1 MRKPLKEVLKER
13 VLVLDGAMGTMIQ
26 RLGLKGC
33 NDSLVLTKPEAI
45 LDIHRR
51 YINAGAD
58 IIETNSFNANAL
70 SLAEYGLRDKV
81 YEINLAAARLARQAA
96 GEEHYVAG
104 SMGPTGVSLSMAD
117 GAATFNDLAE
127 TYAIQAKGLIDGG
140 VDALLIE
147 TVFDPLNAKAAI
159 FGAKNAMQ
167 AAGRTVEIMIS
178 ATLTDSGRLLSGQTP
193 EAFFAAV
200 MHANPLSVGFNCGF
214 GVEQMLPYIERLDR
228 MSCFVSLH
236 ANAGLPDEL
245 GFYRQQPEQMAFS
258 LRRLLERGKLNIV
271 GGCCGTTPEHIR
283 TIADAARGAIPYR
296 PQAPG
301 ERLTL
306 GGLELIP
313 DEEFYRVG
321 ERCNVAG
328 SRKFLR
334 LVQEGNMAEM
344 LNIAAA
350 QVEAGASILDV
361 NMDDGMLNAADEME
375 RFVRALVSDPRTAP
389 AALMIDSSDFA
400 VIERALK
407 VIPGRP
413 IVNSISL
420 KEGEETFL
428 DHARRLRRLGAAVV
442 VMAFDEQGQATTF
455 ERRIEVCRRSYDL
468 LVNQAGF
475 RGSDI
480 VFDPNVL
487 AIATGIDDHA
497 TYGADF
503 LRAAQWIAANLPGAR
518 VSGGISNLSFAFR
531 GNNALRKLMHARFL
545 QRGRLGGL
553 SMAIM
558 NPSDPIEP
566 PVNADAE
573 LIEAIDSVI
582 DNATAQ
588 ATERLVS
595 LASQLAPAPALTKA
609 KPAGE
614 KNNAKPTLEELILSG
629 STDGL
634 HALLDA
640 EVAGCGSAMA
650 VINGPLMSAMN
661 RVGELF
667 GQGKIFLPQVVRA
680 ANVMRSAV
688 DYLTP
693 LFANESQTDNRPKMV
708 LATVRG
714 DVHDIGKN
722 IVATVMRC
730 AGFEVIDLGVM
741 VPADV
746 IADKALEVNA
756 DAIGVSGL
764 ISPSLEEMCRIA
776 RTLQERGARIPLF
789 VGGATTSALHTAVKI
804 APLYSAPVVHTLDA
818 ASLPP
823 KVLHLS
829 ELYPAIKQE
838 QEQLRLNYS
847 QRTPQL
853 SIEQARLRSEAVDTP
868 APAPMLTGRFD
879 FTSTLADLEPLINWR
894 GYLGE
899 LSITP
904 DFNNPQVLEVIDRAK
919 ADLRKLR
926 FTARARA
933 LILPA
938 RRTAPEEITV
948 DGIRIATPR
957 SLRPND
963 RCPALADYVAAQGD
977 HIGLF
982 GVSVAAD
989 AGSITDSILA
999 NRLAEAATA
1008 WLHAKVRSEL
1018 WGIADNQGIRP
1029 AVGYPSL
1036 PDHSLIFTLDKLLNL
1051 ADLGIELTDTGA
1063 MKPLSSTCGLIIS
1076 HQQSRYF
1083 A

>member
-1 MRKPLKEVLKER
+1 MRTPLRQALRER

-33 NDSLVLTKPEAI
+33 NDSLVLTDPDAI
-45 LDIHRR
+45 LNIHRQ
-51 YINAGAD
+51 YIDAGAD
-58 IIETNSFNANAL
+58 IIETDSFNANAL
-70 SLAEYGLRDKV
+70 SLAEYGLSDKV

-96 GEEHYVAG
+96 GTDRYVAG

-117 GAATFNDLAE
+117 GTASFNDLAE

-140 VDALLIE
+140 ADALLIE
-147 TVFDPLNAKAAI
+147 TVFDTLNAKAAI
-159 FGAKNAMQ
+159 LGARNAMQ
-167 AAGRTVEIMIS
+167 AAGREVEIMIS
-178 ATLTDSGRLLSGQTP
+178 ATLTDSGRLLSGQTV
-193 EAFFAAV
+193 EAFIAAV
-200 MHANPLSVGFNCGF
+200 MHANPLSIGFNCGF
-214 GVEQMLPYIERLDR
+214 GVEQMLPYVERLEGVP
-228 MSCFVSLH
+228 CYVSLH

-245 GFYRQQPEQMAFS
+245 GCYRQLPGQMTFS
-258 LRRLLERGKLNIV
+258 LRRLLERGRLNIV
-271 GGCCGTTPEHIR
+271 GGCCGTTPDHIR
-283 TIADAARGAIPYR
+283 AIAEAARRAIPYR
-296 PQAPG
+296 PSAPTR
-301 ERLTL
+301 RLSL
-306 GGLELIP
+306 AGLELIP
-313 DEEFYRVG
+313 DREFYCVG

-334 LVQEGNMAEM
+334 LVQEGNLGEM
-344 LNIAAA
+344 LNIAAS
-350 QVEAGASILDV
+350 QVAAGANILDV
-361 NMDDGMLNAADEME
+361 NMDDGMLNAPDEME

-389 AALMIDSSDFA
+389 VALMIDSSDFS
-400 VIERALK
+400 VIERALN

-420 KEGEETFL
+420 KEGEEAFL
-428 DHARRLRRLGAAVV
+428 TRARRLRQLGAAVV

-468 LVNQAGF
+468 LVNQAGYH
-475 RGSDI
+475 GSDI

-497 TYGADF
+497 TYGSYF
-503 LRAAQWIAANLPGAR
+503 LRAAEWISANLPGAR

-545 QRGRLGGL
+545 QRGRRNGL

-566 PVNADAE
+566 AADAPAE
-573 LIEAIDSVI
+573 LIEAIDAVI
-582 DNATAQ
+582 DNATAK
-588 ATERLVS
+588 ATERLVT
-595 LASQLAPAPALTKA
+595 LASQITPTPTAAPQAKSAAP
-609 KPAGE
+609 GSD
-614 KNNAKPTLEELILSG
+614 KPTLNDLILSG
-629 STDGL
+629 STEGL
-634 HALLDA
+634 NELLDA
-640 EVAGCGSAMA
+640 EIATLGSAMK
-650 VINGPLMSAMN
+650 VINGPLMAAMN

-667 GQGKIFLPQVVRA
+667 GDGKIFLPQVVRA
-680 ANVMRSAV
+680 ANVMRCAV

-693 LFANESQTDNRPKMV
+693 LFSNEGTADNRPKMV

-741 VPADV
+741 VPADDIV
-746 IADKALEVNA
+746 NTAMSVNA

-764 ISPSLEEMCRIA
+764 ISPSLEEICNVA
-776 RTLQERGARIPLF
+776 RTLQARGAEIPLF

-823 KVLHLS
+823 KVMRLND
-829 ELYPAIKQE
+829 LYPEIRRE
-838 QEQLRLNYS
+838 QEALRQSYL

-853 SIEQARLRSEAVDTP
+853 DLEQARQRCEAVDYP
-868 APAPMLTGRFD
+868 APTPLRTGRFD
-879 FTSTLADLEPLINWR
+879 FSPTLADLEPLINWR

-904 DFNNPQVLEVIDRAK
+904 DFNNPKVLEVISDAK
-919 ADLRKLR
+919 ADLKKLA

-938 RRTAPEEITV
+938 QRTAPEEITV
-948 DGIRIATPR
+948 GNIRITTPR

-963 RCPALADYVAAQGD
+963 RCPALADYVAAEGD

-982 GVSVAAD
+982 AVSIAAE

-1008 WLHAKVRSEL
+1008 WLHAKVRAEL
-1018 WGIADNQGIRP
+1018 WGIPESQGIRP

-1036 PDHSLIFTLDKLLNL
+1036 PDHQLIFTLDKLLNL
-1051 ADLGIELTDTGA
+1051 GDLKIGLTNTGA
-1063 MKPLSSTCGLIIS
+1063 MKPLSSTCGLIIA
-1076 HQQSRYF
+1076 HPNSRYF